1 MRKYS
6 FKDLF
11 SAGNVAYVPAL
22 TNKEAY
28 THPRYMPALASHY
41 GAKVS
46 VRLGVWVDS
55 KEAEAVR
62 MFRVELISAPD
73 SIVRK
78 CKEPSAKVKKMQ
90 KMRAAGLTLQEIAD
104 KFNCTRQAVSAVL
117 KYHETKKK
125 ASQDS

>member
-11 SAGNVAYVPAL
+11 CAGNVAYVPAL
-22 TNKEAY
+22 TKKEAY
-28 THPRYMPALASHY
+28 TYPRSIHALASHY

-62 MFRVELISAPD
+62 MFRVELLAAPD

-90 KMRAAGLTLQEIAD
+90 AMRALGLTLQEIAD
-104 KFNCTRQAVSAVL
+104 KFNCTRQAVSAIL
-117 KYHETKKK
+117 KYHERRK
-125 ASQDS
+125 DDI

>member
-11 SAGNVAYVPAL
+11 GAGNVAYVPAP
-22 TNKEAY
+22 TKREAY
-28 THPRYMPALASHY
+28 TYPRSIHALASHY

-73 SIVRK
+73 TVVRK
-78 CKEPSAKVKKMQ
+78 CKEPSVKVKKMQ
-90 KMRAAGLTLQEIAD
+90 AMRSLGLTLQEIAD

-117 KYHETKKK
+117 KYHERGKN
-125 ASQDS
+125 DV

>member
-11 SAGNVAYVPAL
+11 GAGNVAYVPAL
-22 TNKEAY
+22 TKREAY
-28 THPRYMPALASHY
+28 TYPRSIHALASHY

-55 KEAEAVR
+55 KEAQAVR
-62 MFRVELISAPD
+62 MFRVELLKPPAVFP
-73 SIVRK
+73 K
-78 CKEPSAKVKKMQ
+78 PQGQPSAKVKKMQ
-90 KMRAAGLTLQEIAD
+90 AMRDSGLTLQQIAD

-117 KYHETKKK
+117 KYHERGKN
-125 ASQDS
+125 DV